1 MSQMTDRELI
11 EACAK
16 FMGYVV
22 DEITE
27 PDHDNPSTVTFVYD
41 PKAPKNLRDNE
52 QPIFRFDPLANLT
65 DSAALR
71 HEGWI
76 SVFHWG
82 EGVEASHWPKAEC
95 NERLSDHNNDRA
107 KAEMYAVARCVAKLM
122 EGK

>member
-1 MSQMTDRELI
+1 MSQMTDRKLI
-11 EACAK
+11 AACAK
-16 FMGYVV
+16 FMGRKYRWLNCV
-22 DEITE
+22 DLTSGANYRVFQLFNQDCDDWE
-27 PDHDNPSTVTFVYD
+27 DYN
-41 PKAPKNLRDNE
+41 
-52 QPIFRFDPLANLT
+52 PLANLT

-107 KAEMYAVARCVAKLM
+107 KAEMYAVARCVAKMM